1 MHVEDLKHSLNKM
14 CKKKNR
20 SKAIDK
26 LSKAIDNSATEEFLL
41 EAINKSKTRD
51 RQVTPRDARNYN
63 APFISKPPE
72 PKRSRKREM
81 RLPSADE
88 SPQDMA

>member
-1 MHVEDLKHSLNKM
+1 MHVEDLKHSLHAM

-20 SKAIDK
+20 SRAIDK

-41 EAINKSKTRD
+41 EAINKSKSSKRMI
-51 RQVTPRDARNYN
+51 TPRDSKNYN
-63 APFISKPPE
+63 APFIHKPPT
-72 PKRSRKREM
+72 PKRSRKREI

-88 SPQDMA
+88 SDQDLA